1 MKSDATGRVDDAPTG
16 VFAQGM
22 SLEDKAAL
30 TAGTDMWTTAA
41 VPAHGIPAVR
51 MTDGPAGARG
61 PNRSPSVAL
70 PSGIALG
77 ATWDRQ
83 LMVEVGEVLGH
94 QSRTKG
100 ARVVLAPTVNLHRS
114 PLGGRTFESFS
125 EDPLLT
131 GQLAAALI
139 RGVQS
144 QGVAA
149 TVKHF
154 VANEAETDRFVSNS
168 VVDERTLREL
178 YLLPFEIAVKD
189 GRVQALMTG
198 YNRVNGVWCGEH
210 RELLSILRE
219 EWGFEGFVVSD
230 WYAVG
235 STVDSILAGL
245 DIEMPGP
252 ARTFGSHLADAVR
265 DGRVSEETIDA
276 AVSRLLSVFERIG
289 ALDDD
294 APGEEVSVDLP
305 DHRAIAR
312 RAAQGSMVLLRNE
325 SVLPF
330 DVDSLRTIAVVGPN
344 ADQAQIMGGGSATL
358 EPHYRVSPLE
368 AIRRRLGDRVEVTH
382 EPGCDTTV
390 TLPSLD
396 IDLDEAF
403 FDSDG
408 NEVLRRKAST
418 TRFLY
423 FGPPSEELGDRWSMT
438 ATGVFTPTDDGV
450 YEIGLVQS
458 GRGRVLIDGEV
469 VVDGVANPPPPS
481 TRILGFG
488 SDQIIGRVALK
499 AGVSVEIKVDLSN
512 ESAPILV
519 GAVVGVRRKPADDL
533 LSRAIDAATKADAV
547 VVVVGTNDDW
557 ESEGYDRTSLN
568 LPGDQDELVRRIC
581 AANPNTAVVL
591 NAGSPLDLPWAED
604 APALLEIWFGGQE
617 MSDAL
622 VDVLTG
628 EADPG
633 GRLPSTF
640 PLRIEHTPAFGNFPG
655 ENGEVRYGEGLLMGY
670 RWYDSRQLEVAFPF
684 GHGLSYTEF
693 EIGLPSMTIGQTV
706 VVETEVTNIGDRRGV
721 EVIQLYVE
729 PVDPDV
735 MRPRKELKGF
745 EKVEL
750 GPGES
755 TVVEFVLDVRAFA
768 YWQPDGTDYG
778 AAKERQASM
787 QISAAPDEPEELKPT
802 GWTVDPG
809 KYRVHLGRSISDISH
824 TVEVTL

>member
-1 MKSDATGRVDDAPTG
+1 
-16 VFAQGM
+16 
-22 SLEDKAAL
+22 
-30 TAGTDMWTTAA
+30 
-41 VPAHGIPAVR
+41 
-51 MTDGPAGARG
+51 
-61 PNRSPSVAL
+61 
-70 PSGIALG
+70 
-77 ATWDRQ
+77 
-83 LMVEVGEVLGH
+83 
-94 QSRTKG
+94 
-100 ARVVLAPTVNLHRS
+100 
-114 PLGGRTFESFS
+114 
-125 EDPLLT
+125 
-131 GQLAAALI
+131 
-139 RGVQS
+139 
-144 QGVAA
+144 
-149 TVKHF
+149 VKHF
-154 VANEAETDRFVSNS
+154 VANEAETDRFISNS

-189 GRVQALMTG
+189 GRVHALMTG

-210 RELLSILRE
+210 RALLSILRE

-235 STVDSILAGL
+235 STVDSVLAGL

-330 DVDSLRTIAVVGPN
+330 DLDSLRTLAVVGPN

-358 EPHYRVSPLE
+358 EPHYRVSPIE

-390 TLPSLD
+390 TLPPLD

-438 ATGVFTPTDDGV
+438 ATGVFTPTEDGV
-450 YEIGLVQS
+450 YEVGLVQS
-458 GRGRVLIDGEV
+458 GRVRVLIDGEV

-488 SDQIIGRVALK
+488 SDQIIGTAELRQGVPVDIRV
-499 AGVSVEIKVDLSN
+499 ELSN

-519 GAVVGVRRKPADDL
+519 GALVGVRRKPADDL
-533 LSRAIDAATKADAV
+533 MRRAIDAAARADAV
-547 VVVVGTNDDW
+547 IVVVGTNDDW

-581 AANPNTAVVL
+581 AANRNTAVVL
-591 NAGSPLDLPWAED
+591 NAGSPLELPWAEE

-622 VDVLTG
+622 VDVLIG

-693 EIGLPSMTIGQTV
+693 EIGSPTVTIGQTV
-706 VVETEVTNIGDRRGV
+706 VVEIEVTNIGDLRGF

-729 PVDPDV
+729 PVDPAV
-735 MRPRKELKGF
+735 VRPRKELKGF

-750 GPGES
+750 EPGES
-755 TVVEFVLDVRAFA
+755 TVIEFVLDERAFA
-768 YWQPDGTDYG
+768 YWQPDGTDYA
-778 AAKERQASM
+778 AAKEREAAM
-787 QISAAPDEPEELKPT
+787 QISAAPDEPEDLKRT
-802 GWTVDPG
+802 GWTVDSG
-809 KYRVHLGRSISDISH
+809 EFRVHLGRSICDISH
-824 TVEVTL
+824 TVEVSR